1 MAENFEAREWLVR
14 FPGSS
19 DRGLCLQCGGW
30 AGRAGVREVGVCG
43 VSQGEAMV
51 VSTGGDLGLPWT
63 YATGSQERQPGLWP
77 ILLSECGMPRWKEP
91 EGQTGF
97 GLGLW
102 GGRPVAHSS

>member
-43 VSQGEAMV
+43 VSQGEAV
-51 VSTGGDLGLPWT
+51 GVSTGGDLGLTWT
-63 YATGSQERQPGLWP
+63 CATGSQERQPGFWP
-77 ILLSECGMPRWKEP
+77 ILLSEV
-91 EGQTGF
+91 EGARGTDRVQFGF
-97 GLGLW
+97 VGWQARGTYQLRG
-102 GGRPVAHSS
+102 